1 MQKEATESAYG
12 NFQVISDSI
21 EDLNSLITS
30 ISAAVSEQ
38 SATTQEI
45 MDSIGGVAESSN
57 ETGDVMTE
65 LINDTDSLLRSIRSI
80 SEKYAKFTLT
90 SKGFYFAIAKIAHVN
105 LMKSVFDCYSNGNCS
120 ISLPTHHTCSFGEF
134 YYGVG
139 MKLFG
144 SDSDYKAMEEPHKL
158 VHKLSHELV
167 DSVKAGDRN
176 EAARVFDSLES
187 AVSNLVRML
196 DNMIDKYK

>member
-1 MQKEATESAYG
+1 
-12 NFQVISDSI
+12 
-21 EDLNSLITS
+21 
-30 ISAAVSEQ
+30 
-38 SATTQEI
+38 
-45 MDSIGGVAESSN
+45 
-57 ETGDVMTE
+57 
-65 LINDTDSLLRSIRSI
+65 
-80 SEKYAKFTLT
+80 
-90 SKGFYFAIAKIAHVN
+90 
-105 LMKSVFDCYSNGNCS
+105 
-120 ISLPTHHTCSFGEF
+120 
-134 YYGVG
+134 